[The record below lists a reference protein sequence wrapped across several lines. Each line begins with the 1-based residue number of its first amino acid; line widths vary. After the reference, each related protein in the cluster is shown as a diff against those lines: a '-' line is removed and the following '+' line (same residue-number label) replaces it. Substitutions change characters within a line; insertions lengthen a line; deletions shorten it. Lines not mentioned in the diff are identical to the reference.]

1 MSDRLERVRVV
12 DPHSPYDGQTVHL
25 VLADGQ
31 IQSVEPTSESAT
43 SWVSPGWVDVLATCG
58 QPGHEERE
66 TYATLGAAA
75 LRGGYVQVAVSPEGN
90 PVRDNATGI
99 AAFLAE
105 TQHLPVEFLPLGA
118 LSSGTNGA
126 QMAELHLQQQAGAVG
141 FFDAYRTTESALLLK
156 LALQYTS
163 DRDVPIYSVPVDRSL
178 NPHGSVHESAATTR
192 LGLKTLP
199 TLAECIRLER
209 DFRLLEYTGGNLH
222 VHGVSSAEGVALV
235 AAAKDRGLAVT
246 ADTTIAHLLFT
257 DEDLANFD
265 TNLKVFP
272 PVRSKSDQ
280 EALWAGILDG
290 TLDAISSGHRPYDI
304 ESKQIEFDYA
314 SYGAACLEYAYSAFT
329 ARYGSQH
336 QAQSA
341 WVRAVTH
348 GPRNLLNLG
357 QVRIAEGSPAEL
369 TLFNPEGPEPL
380 REGKAFN
387 YLPFKDLKGSSLGIF
402 TRGNYYAFR

>member
-1 MSDRLERVRVV
+1 
-12 DPHSPYDGQTVHL
+12 
-25 VLADGQ
+25 
-31 IQSVEPTSESAT
+31 
-43 SWVSPGWVDVLATCG
+43 
-58 QPGHEERE
+58 
-66 TYATLGAAA
+66 
-75 LRGGYVQVAVSPEGN
+75 
-90 PVRDNATGI
+90 
-99 AAFLAE
+99 
-105 TQHLPVEFLPLGA
+105 
-118 LSSGTNGA
+118 
-126 QMAELHLQQQAGAVG
+126 
-141 FFDAYRTTESALLLK
+141 
-156 LALQYTS
+156 
-163 DRDVPIYSVPVDRSL
+163 
-178 NPHGSVHESAATTR
+178 
-192 LGLKTLP
+192 
-199 TLAECIRLER
+199 
-209 DFRLLEYTGGNLH
+209 
-222 VHGVSSAEGVALV
+222 VALV

-387 YLPFKDLKGSSLGIF
+387 YLPFKDLKGSSVGIF